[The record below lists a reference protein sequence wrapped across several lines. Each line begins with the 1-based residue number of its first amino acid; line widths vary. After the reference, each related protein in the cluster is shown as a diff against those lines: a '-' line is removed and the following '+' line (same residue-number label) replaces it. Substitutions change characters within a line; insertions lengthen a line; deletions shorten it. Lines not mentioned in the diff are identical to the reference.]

1 MDMTGLVGVLATG
14 ESDASNFSITSLLSN
29 AGVALRTWGTFIV
42 FILGVAAIIVATYKL
57 VTGLAS
63 HGQKQTSWAVVII
76 LYIVGGV
83 CTFGGSTGA
92 WNFLAGTIAG
102 GGRTTVEE
110 MGTSKG
116 KDRIDITTDGG
127 TGGTGGTVVFD
138 AEANTLYL

>member
-14 ESDASNFSITSLLSN
+14 GSDNASNFSITSLLSN
-29 AGVALRTWGTFIV
+29 AGVTLRTWGTFIV

-76 LYIVGGV
+76 LYVVGGV
-83 CTFGGSTGA
+83 CTFGSSADA
-92 WNFLAGTIAG
+92 WDFLAGTIAG

-116 KDRIDITTDGG
+116 ENEITITTDGG
-127 TGGTGGTVVFD
+127 AGGTVVFD